1 MKKIFARNNWIKKAA
16 ISFLLFGL
24 CVNAEAQTE
33 IGFAFGPCNAA
44 WINPDGNYEYVSD
57 YTIVK
62 KSFSISP
69 SIFADFKLLDYLSF
83 RPTIGYVKKGLNS
96 SAYYS
101 NEMLNFQY
109 NRSISTH
116 NFELSTLIRAQY
128 VIKRLEIY
136 GLLGPGLGISVFG
149 MTEENYKVVYF
160 GSLLDSQKSR
170 KYLDFAAEG
179 MKRAEMILNTGAGIS
194 VDLDGFKILAQF
206 DYCRGMTDIDE
217 AKDVAVFNSYYRVLV
232 GTSIPIGKKE

>member
-1 MKKIFARNNWIKKAA
+1 MKEIFARNNWIKAA
-16 ISFLLFGL
+16 ILFLLFLL
-24 CVNAEAQTE
+24 CFNAEAQTE
-33 IGFAFGPCNAA
+33 IGFSFGPCNAS

-62 KSFSISP
+62 KSFGISP
-69 SIFADFKLLDYLSF
+69 SIFADLKLIENLSF

-101 NEMLNFQY
+101 NETLDFQY

-116 NFELSTLIRAQY
+116 NIEFSTLIKAQY
-128 VIKRLEIY
+128 VLKRLEIY

-149 MTEENYKVVYF
+149 MIEENYKVVYF
-160 GSLLDSQKSR
+160 GSVLDSQKSR
-170 KYLDFAAEG
+170 KYLNFAAEG
-179 MKRAEMILNTGAGIS
+179 MKRTEMILNTGAGIS

-217 AKDVAVFNSYYRVLV
+217 AKEVAVFNSYYRVLV
-232 GTSIPIGKKE
+232 GTSIPISKRE